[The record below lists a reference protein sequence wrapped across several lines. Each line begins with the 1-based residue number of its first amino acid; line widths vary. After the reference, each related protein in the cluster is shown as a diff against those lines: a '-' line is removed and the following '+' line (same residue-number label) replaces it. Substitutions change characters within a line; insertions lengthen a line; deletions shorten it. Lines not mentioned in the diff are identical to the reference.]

1 MAMNPMQRKA
11 NNYLLIGVLVTLLIT
26 GSIIA
31 MLFMQISKMK
41 NQMAAQ
47 QAKIQTVFVVSKD
60 IKSGSKVDLTNLK
73 EASALKES
81 IPSNVLDTGK
91 LTENTISKLDLKPG
105 TILTENMVVETGEE
119 LTADIRIQEYNM
131 IELQTQIQTGDY
143 IDVRLRMPDGTDYIV
158 VSKKKIEI
166 PTINGGDS
174 LNTIKIRVTEE
185 DIMLMSNAIVEAY
198 WAKGSKL
205 YATTYVEPGTQ
216 GEVTPTYLPSDK
228 VISLMNADPNIL
240 TVAKS
245 ELVTRY
251 NNNVTTIRGNIVE
264 NLNKNAVQGQ
274 TNVESGVQEEIDK
287 ARSERQSYLDSLSG
301 VN

>member
-1 MAMNPMQRKA
+1 
-11 NNYLLIGVLVTLLIT
+11 
-26 GSIIA
+26 
-31 MLFMQISKMK
+31 
-41 NQMAAQ
+41 
-47 QAKIQTVFVVSKD
+47 
-60 IKSGSKVDLTNLK
+60 
-73 EASALKES
+73 
-81 IPSNVLDTGK
+81 
-91 LTENTISKLDLKPG
+91 
-105 TILTENMVVETGEE
+105 
-119 LTADIRIQEYNM
+119 M

-174 LNTIKIRVTEE
+174 LNTIKIRVSEE
-185 DIMLMSNAIVEAY
+185 EIMLMSNAIVEAY

-205 YATTYVEPGTQ
+205 YATTYVEPGMQ
-216 GEVTPTYLPSDK
+216 NQVTPTYLPSDK
-228 VISLMNADPNIL
+228 VVRLMDTDPNIL

-245 ELVTRY
+245 ELFARY
-251 NNNVTTIRGNIVE
+251 NNNVNIIRGNILE

-287 ARSERQSYLDSLSG
+287 AKSERQSYLDSLSG

>member
-41 NQMAAQ
+41 KQMAAQ
-47 QAKIQTVFVVSKD
+47 QEKIQTVFVVSKD

-81 IPSNVLDTGK
+81 IPSNALDTGK

-105 TILTENMVVETGEE
+105 TILTENMVVETEEE

-174 LNTIKIRVTEE
+174 LNTIKIRVSEE
-185 DIMLMSNAIVEAY
+185 EIMLMSNAIVEAY

-205 YATTYVEPGTQ
+205 YATTYVEPGNQ
-216 GEVTPTYLPSDK
+216 ANAIPTYVQSAE
-228 VISLMNADPNIL
+228 VINLINADKNI
-240 TVAKS
+240 TEEARRA
-245 ELVTRY
+245 LVERY
-251 NNNVTTIRGNIVE
+251 TQEARARRENPIIAIKLLANCGAPKNCNI
-264 NLNKNAVQGQ
+264 K
-274 TNVESGVQEEIDK
+274 
-287 ARSERQSYLDSLSG
+287 
-301 VN
+301 